1 MSGNGQATTATLERA
16 RLTVSCGDFARALSG
31 RFVAALAA
39 ETDLPLDRLDE
50 AVLVAEAVADRCG
63 EITPDG
69 ELELAVAVHPDRL
82 ELRVGPLEPGAAN
95 QMLGADAERGSHGGV
110 IRGLSSTVE
119 VRQLRS
125 GLEALQITVS
135 AAGRGG

>member
-1 MSGNGQATTATLERA
+1 MSGVGPAATASLERA
-16 RLTVSCGDFARALSG
+16 RLTVSCGDFARALAG

-63 EITPDG
+63 ELTPDG
-69 ELELAVAVHPDRL
+69 ELELAVAVHADRL

-95 QMLGADAERGSHGGV
+95 QMLGADVERGSHGGV
-110 IRGLSSTVE
+110 IRGLSSSVE
-119 VRQLRS
+119 VRRS
-125 GLEALQITVS
+125 RNGHESLVITV
-135 AAGRGG
+135 AATDRSV